1 MKSARLT
8 VVALLPFLVSAC
20 DLGRTR
26 PAHGKVNS
34 IIVVAVDSLW
44 SAVEDSV
51 RTALEPRIF
60 TVRDEKTFEITHV
73 SPLNEDWLELRR
85 FKQVLAIG
93 TAQDGWMQPVVEEH
107 PGIGAST
114 PDVVEQRDVW
124 ARGQLVTA
132 AVLPPGSGAEALESA
147 IGELADQF
155 DFRFREYAQSRMFL
169 SGVDSARQDSLAR
182 MAGFSLLLPEIYR
195 AEKEDS
201 AWVFRNHAQMGGE
214 LQRTIL
220 VTWRAGESTPDEAG
234 MLAWRDSIAAIAY
247 NPANRT
253 TTDRVEVRALPA
265 DRAGETEIHGVW
277 EGTDPGWPAAGPFVA
292 RVVPCPGQGRTYLL
306 DAWLYAHGKAKY
318 EYMIQLQTILDSFR
332 CDGGRAAA
340 AAG

>member
-1 MKSARLT
+1 MKSACLY
-8 VVALLPFLVSAC
+8 VVAALSFVASSC
-20 DLGRTR
+20 DIARTR

-44 SAVEDSV
+44 SEVEDSL
-51 RTALEPRIF
+51 RSALEPRIF

-93 TAQDGWMQPVVEEH
+93 TAQDGWMQPLVEEH
-107 PGIGAST
+107 AGAGESA
-114 PDVVEQRDVW
+114 PDVLEERDIW

-132 AVLPPGSGAEALESA
+132 VVLPAGAGAEALESA
-147 IGELADQF
+147 LGTLADQF

-182 MAGFSLLLPEIYR
+182 VAGFSLLLPEIYKVQ
-195 AEKEDS
+195 KEDS
-201 AWVFRNHAQMGGE
+201 AWVFRNHAEMGGE

-220 VTWRAGESTPDEAG
+220 VTWRPGVTLPDERG
-234 MLAWRDSIAAIAY
+234 TLAWRDSIAGVAY

-253 TTDRVEVRALPA
+253 ADDGVETRALRT
-265 DRAGETEIHGVW
+265 DGAGGTEIHGVW
-277 EGTDPGWPAAGPFVA
+277 EGTEPSWPAAGPFVA
-292 RVVPCPGQGRTYLL
+292 RVVPCPARNRTYLL
-306 DAWLYAHGKAKY
+306 DAWLFAPGKAKY

-340 AAG
+340 GAG